1 MTKKQWSEIS
11 YLGALVLW
19 LIVALIKYT
28 YFKDMLPMK
37 RISDPVMYFVLLV
50 CLVKCILD
58 KDLTRKNIVSLLFT
72 ILFAIIAWKIKKLQ
86 FAAMFVLIYSGR
98 NVPFRK
104 TCKAVFSVQVSVFLT
119 TTVCSR
125 LGILEDVIWE
135 EGTRLR
141 HGLGFTHCMLAS
153 HFGLFTAITWIAI
166 RKRLDIISAVAIA
179 GINCIL
185 FYLTKGRSDFG
196 LSLLL
201 VAGCLLIE
209 HLPRKEGEGPKWLAY
224 ILSAVPWCSLAASIG
239 ITWAYREGTPVWDR
253 MNIMSNNRLKLGY
266 DAIEKYGFTW
276 FGQRIKFIGASNL
289 YYKPDAVYN
298 YVDNAYLMH
307 LLLYGTIFILVYCF
321 LTGRL
326 LYRLVRQKEW
336 LMLVCVLISLVFGLV
351 NPQSIY
357 LTYNPLL
364 VLLLY
369 EQPEEELQ
377 EELQEEPEEEPEEE
391 PQNAKIAVD

>member
-37 RISDPVMYFVLLV
+37 RISDPVMYLVLLV
-50 CLVKCILD
+50 CLVKWVLE
-58 KDLTRKNIVSLLFT
+58 KDLTRKNIISFLFT
-72 ILFAIIAWKIKKLQ
+72 ILFALIAWKVKKLQ

-98 NVPFRK
+98 NVPFQK
-104 TCKAVFSVQVSVFLT
+104 TCKAVFSVQLSVFLAT
-119 TTVCSR
+119 ITCSR
-125 LGILEDVIWE
+125 LGILEDVLWE

-166 RKRLDIISAVAIA
+166 RKRLDAISAVVII
-179 GINCIL
+179 GVNCIL
-185 FYLTKGRSDFG
+185 FDLTKGRSDFG

-201 VAGCLLIE
+201 VAGCLIVE
-209 HLPRKEGEGPKWLAY
+209 HLPQKEGEVPKWLAY
-224 ILSAVPWCSLAASIG
+224 ILSAIPWCSLAASIG
-239 ITWAYREGTPVWDR
+239 ITWAYREGMPVWDR
-253 MNIMSNNRLKLGY
+253 LNLMSNNRLKLGY

-276 FGQRIKFIGASNL
+276 FGQRIKFIGASSL

-307 LLLYGTIFILVYCF
+307 MLLYGTIFILVYCF

-326 LYRLVRQKEW
+326 LYRLAQQKER
-336 LMLVCVLISLVFGLV
+336 LLLVCVLVSLVFGLV
-351 NPQSIY
+351 NPQSMY

-369 EQPEEELQ
+369 EQPKEKTEEK
-377 EELQEEPEEEPEEE
+377 
-391 PQNAKIAVD
+391 KIAVD